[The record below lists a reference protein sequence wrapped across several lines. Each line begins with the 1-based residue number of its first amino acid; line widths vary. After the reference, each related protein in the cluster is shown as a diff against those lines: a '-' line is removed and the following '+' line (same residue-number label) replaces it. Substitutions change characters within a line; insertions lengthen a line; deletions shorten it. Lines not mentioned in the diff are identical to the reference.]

1 MVCAL
6 DRSWGVVVGNVGA
19 IMNMVVGGVSGQVG
33 VGRDGVG

>member
-1 MVCAL
+1 M
-6 DRSWGVVVGNVGA
+6 VVGNVGV